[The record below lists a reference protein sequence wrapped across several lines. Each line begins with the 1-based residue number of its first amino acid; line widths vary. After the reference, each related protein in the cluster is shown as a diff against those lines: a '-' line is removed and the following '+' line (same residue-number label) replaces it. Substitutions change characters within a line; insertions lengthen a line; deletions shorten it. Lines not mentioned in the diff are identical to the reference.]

1 MLINPWNRKGEFLD
15 VYDMQTEPGVIPK
28 KFPFP
33 SKQEKT
39 SFITTNVYYSGE
51 KNQSREFVMTSLWM
65 LVDLVKVQT
74 TDWDHKSCCGRN
86 HNISYS
92 REEFLFLVAHKE
104 IKFDVVLIWRWVL
117 ITKEFKLHTLK
128 PDSALGVLYLRCFR
142 TFTSSN

>member
-51 KNQSREFVMTSLWM
+51 KKNQSREFVMTSLWM
-65 LVDLVKVQT
+65 LVDLVEVQT
-74 TDWDHKSCCGRN
+74 TDWDFTK
-86 HNISYS
+86 IVV
-92 REEFLFLVAHKE
+92 EETTTFPVLVRSFFFL
-104 IKFDVVLIWRWVL
+104 
-117 ITKEFKLHTLK
+117 
-128 PDSALGVLYLRCFR
+128 LRTR
-142 TFTSSN
+142 K

>member
-74 TDWDHKSCCGRN
+74 TDWDHKSCCGRKN
-86 HNISYS
+86 NISYS